1 MAGPGDPICLYWTC
15 DQVADWIAELG
26 FPQYK
31 ACFTT
36 NLITGRKLIIVDAS
50 TLPRLGI
57 TDFDHIKFIARN
69 IRDMLGVEDP
79 YWNRSI
85 SLPHRE
91 LKGMYL
97 ERKSISGMKADSL
110 TLSKYQKELRR
121 IEIERELKTLKSAQV
136 KR

>member
-15 DQVADWIAELG
+15 EQVADWIGDIG
-26 FPQYK
+26 FPQYR

-50 TLPRLGI
+50 TLPSLGI
-57 TDFDHIKFIARN
+57 TDFDHIKFIAEN
-69 IRDMLGVEDP
+69 IREMLGVEEP

-97 ERKSISGMKADSL
+97 ERKSITGMKADSL

-121 IEIERELKTLKSAQV
+121 IEIEKELNLLKSAKIQT
-136 KR
+136 

>member
-1 MAGPGDPICLYWTC
+1 MAAPGDPISLYWTC
-15 DQVADWIAELG
+15 DQVADWIEELG
-26 FPQYK
+26 FPQYR

-36 NLITGRKLIIVDAS
+36 NLITGRKLILADAS
-50 TLPRLGI
+50 TLPSLGI
-57 TDFDHIKFIARN
+57 TDFEHIKFIAKN
-69 IRDMLGVEDP
+69 IRDMLGIEEP

-97 ERKSISGMKADSL
+97 ERKSISGMKADAL
-110 TLSKYQKELRR
+110 TMSKYQKELRR
-121 IEIERELKTLKSAQV
+121 IEIEKEQNLLKSDKL